1 MGVLLQFQDVSGSTE
16 SCWRGCLLI
25 RLHASREV
33 NLMGLEYSL
42 AEKLAKGPGQTLVE
56 SGCMPEHDWFACVAY
71 QIRMVISG
79 CTWGSVRPGYTGNT
93 CTCQRGIGYR
103 TVITV

>member
-25 RLHASREV
+25 RLHASLEV

-42 AEKLAKGPGQTLVE
+42 ANKLAKGPGQTLAE
-56 SGCMPEHDWFACVAY
+56 PGCMPEHGLFACVAY
-71 QIRMVISG
+71 QFKTVNSG
-79 CTWGSVRPGYTGNT
+79 LYLGVPLGLAILVRDLVTPIYLP
-93 CTCQRGIGYR
+93 RGD
-103 TVITV
+103 